1 MKRADY
7 ISTKTGTGGVGKYP
21 LSTQTLD
28 FIQSQLMLLQ
38 ELSRIAGNRYVL
50 KEPDGTNAGVVVI
63 DGEVLP
69 LAASPMRSN
78 STKYINVATV
88 KEDIQADGETYKEA
102 RIQRNASYS
111 GQPSGPESYE
121 ISKFQTA
128 DTNAALSEKLK
139 QQPQYVLNLI
149 KPVLDEKLSV
159 LVRTNL
165 TQEQLDAMATPS
177 VVSCAD
183 SVDVLGA
190 TTYNLYVCKIGTC
203 VQQELVNAKG
213 ERFIRIKNASGWSK
227 WGKEEDNFHIEV
239 KIARGVVY
247 LRHGRLSPAASIV
260 LLRKKKRSKFRAT
273 GGAHAYSHNKGI
285 RKKRQPKTQYVHFKG
300 IVLSKGEPGRWYVP
314 KCIKVA
320 DKAVDGNLIDR
331 ELPDLCKSIIQQR
344 TKTVQTGLLTTKT
357 ITYYTIQGVRKMFM
371 GGSGSK
377 VQHNGYAQI
386 AVQAALVGDNGSK
399 DAGGEMVRMKY
410 RLSRQKVMHPLS
422 NPPKYAWKRSFSL
435 E

>member
-7 ISTKTGTGGVGKYP
+7 ISTKAGTGGANKYP

-38 ELSRIAGNRYVL
+38 ELSYIAGSRYVL

-63 DGEVLP
+63 DGEVFP
-69 LAASPMRSN
+69 LAASPVRSN
-78 STKYINVATV
+78 STKCINVSTV
-88 KEDIQADGETYKEA
+88 KEDILADGETYKEA
-102 RIQRNASYS
+102 RIQRNAAYS
-111 GQPSGPESYE
+111 GRASGPESYE
-121 ISKFQTA
+121 ISTFQTV

-159 LVRTNL
+159 LVRTGL
-165 TQEQLDAMATPS
+165 TQEQLDAMTTPC

-190 TTYNLYVCKIGTC
+190 TTYNLYVRKIGSG
-203 VQQELVNAKG
+203 VQQELVNTKG
-213 ERFIRIKNASGWSK
+213 ERFIRIKNASGWAK
-227 WGKEEDNFHIEV
+227 WGKEEDNFHVEV

-260 LLRKKKRSKFRAT
+260 LLRKKKRSRFRAT
-273 GGAHAYSHNKGI
+273 GGDHAYSYNKGI

-300 IVLSKGEPGRWYVP
+300 IVLSKGEPGKWYVP

-344 TKTVQTGLLTTKT
+344 TKTVQIMGST
-357 ITYYTIQGVRKMFM
+357 INFTYYTIQGMRKMFM

-377 VQHNGYAQI
+377 VQHNGYARI
-386 AVQAALVGDNGSK
+386 AVQAALVGDTGSK
-399 DAGGEMVRMKY
+399 DTGGEMVRMKY
-410 RLSRQKVMHPLS
+410 RLSRQKVMHPLT
-422 NPPKYAWKRSFSL
+422 NPPKYIWKRSFSL